1 MDRATFIEIFK
12 KGPDAVFEIIQ
23 RQEEEIWTLKEM
35 VHQLTERVAELEAR
49 LNKNSHNSN
58 RPPSSD
64 GLNRRERRRRER
76 ESKKKRGGQEGH
88 EGTQLKMAAKP
99 TRTEVHTVTTCARCK
114 RTLED
119 VSAKGYKKRQ
129 VFDIPPVSLEV
140 TEHRAEYKQCPHCN
154 AVTRA
159 SFPAGVTRPVQ
170 YGSRIKAYITYLSQ
184 YQLIPY
190 ERTVEMLRDLFGV
203 RISTGTV
210 YNINQQAYEAGEAT
224 EEKIKAILKNQ
235 PILHADE
242 TGIYAGGSLKWLHVL
257 STHQLSLYS
266 VHDKRGKEAIEAIGI
281 IPGYTGCLV
290 HDFWSSYLAY
300 DCTHILCNAHLVRE
314 LTGIYE
320 DFGQRWALD
329 MKNMLREAKKKV
341 DTRLVRLNSGTIHTI
356 EQQYE
361 RIIKRGLRQNPDR
374 DDGVVR
380 RGRKK
385 KSKPRNLLERLKRYQ
400 DGILAF
406 MKDFSIPFD
415 NNQAERDLRMV
426 KVQQKISGCFRSMEG
441 CMFFARIR
449 GYIST
454 VKKHNENVLTALQGL
469 FENRPFM
476 CQGAE

>member
-1 MDRATFIEIFK
+1 MNRDELRKLLERDPEAILDLIEKLFAQI
-12 KGPDAVFEIIQ
+12 
-23 RQEEEIWTLKEM
+23 EELK
-35 VHQLTERVAELEAR
+35 RR
-49 LNKNSHNSN
+49 LHKDSHNSN

-88 EGTQLKMAAKP
+88 EGKQLKMSAKP
-99 TRTEVHTVTTCARCK
+99 TRTEVHTVATCARCK
-114 RTLED
+114 RSLEG

-140 TEHRAEYKQCPHCN
+140 TEHLAEYKECPHCR

-159 SFPAGVTRPVQ
+159 SFPEGVTRPVQ
-170 YGSRIKAYITYLSQ
+170 YGSRIKAFITYLSQ

-190 ERTVEMLRDLFGV
+190 ERTVEMIHDLFGV

-210 YNINQQAYEAGEAT
+210 YNVNQQAYEAGKDT
-224 EEKIKAILKNQ
+224 EEKIKALLKNQ
-235 PILHADE
+235 PVLHADE
-242 TGIYAGGSLKWLHVL
+242 TGLYAGGSLKWLHVL
-257 STHQLSLYS
+257 STNRLSFYS
-266 VHDKRGKEAIEAIGI
+266 VHDKRGKEAIEAMGI
-281 IPGYTGCLV
+281 IPGYNGCLV

-300 DCTHILCNAHLVRE
+300 GCKHILCNAHLVRE

-320 DFGQRWALD
+320 DFGQRWALE
-329 MKNMLREAKKKV
+329 MKNMLLEAKKKV
-341 DTRLVRLNSGTIHTI
+341 DARMVRLNSGTIHTI
-356 EQQYE
+356 EQRYE
-361 RIIKRGLRQNPDR
+361 RIIKKGLRQNPDR
-374 DDGVVR
+374 DDGMVR

-400 DGILAF
+400 NGILAF
-406 MKDFSIPFD
+406 VKDFSIPFD

-454 VKKHNENVLTALQGL
+454 AKKHNENVLTVLQGL

-476 CQGAE
+476 PQGAE